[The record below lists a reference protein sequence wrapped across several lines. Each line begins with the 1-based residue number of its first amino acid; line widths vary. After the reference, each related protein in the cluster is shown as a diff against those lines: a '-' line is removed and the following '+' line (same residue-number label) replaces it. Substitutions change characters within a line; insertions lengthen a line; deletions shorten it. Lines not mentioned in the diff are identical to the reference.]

1 LAERRKIKM
10 KAVSLWSGGKDSCFA
25 CYKAKSEGHRIAS
38 LINFTDSRGSGSVSH
53 GLSADI
59 IRKQARLIDIPFLQ
73 KAMPQKGY
81 RDAFKTLIEEL
92 KTKEGIEGIVFGD
105 IYLQEHR
112 DWIDK
117 VCEELKVKAILP
129 IWTRD
134 TEKLIKEIIDSGF
147 KSIVVSVRKDIL
159 GEEWLGREIDGGFI
173 KDLKA
178 MGNIDLCGEKG
189 EFHTFVYDGPIF
201 KKPVEF
207 VIGKKILNDKHW
219 FLEIHEEL

>member
-1 LAERRKIKM
+1 MRV
-10 KAVSLWSGGKDSCFA
+10 VSLWSGGKDSCFA
-25 CYKAKSEGHRIAS
+25 CYKAELQGHQIVS
-38 LINFTDSRGSGSVSH
+38 LINFTNSDGTGSVSH

-59 IRKQARLIDIPFLQ
+59 IRKQTRLIGIPFLQ
-73 KAMPQKGY
+73 KAMPKEGY
-81 RDAFKTLIEEL
+81 RDAFQALI
-92 KTKEGIEGIVFGD
+92 KRYKIKEGIEGIVFGD

-117 VCEELKVKAILP
+117 VCKELEVEAILP

-134 TEKLIKEIIDSGF
+134 TENLIRMIIDSGF
-147 KSIVVSVRKDIL
+147 KSIVVSVNKDIL
-159 GEEWLGREIDGGFI
+159 GKDWLGREIDDGFV

-178 MGNIDLCGEKG
+178 IGDVDLCGERG

-207 VIGKKILNDKHW
+207 TMGKKILKDKRW
-219 FLEIHEEL
+219 FLDIL